1 MLGKG
6 LAGGSWHR
14 MDPNLRTLSLSAW
27 MSLPGLN
34 FHEWDAKHPTRH
46 IIVNQLSSIHE
57 ASDQNLTN
65 CDNISSKTKNSNLL
79 NETDDA
85 LRRESSNEQE
95 MAKML
100 PRRKIRRTL
109 SKEVETRALI
119 SRVAE
124 YYEQYVHIN
133 KLDKYF
139 MNDSEVTNI
148 LPIRPAS
155 GVDGKFKEAR
165 WLVMG

>member
-1 MLGKG
+1 
-6 LAGGSWHR
+6 

-46 IIVNQLSSIHE
+46 VIVNQLSAIHE

-65 CDNISSKTKNSNLL
+65 CDNISNKSKKSNLL
-79 NETDDA
+79 NEIDDA
-85 LRRESSNEQE
+85 LRKEDAKEQE
-95 MAKML
+95 MVKML
-100 PRRKIRRTL
+100 PRMKIRRML

-139 MNDSEVTNI
+139 MNNSEVVNI
-148 LPIRPAS
+148 MPIKPS
-155 GVDGKFKEAR
+155 SQVDPKFKEAR